1 MTCGMIGRHEQ
12 RRLVPVAGGS
22 RPKETS
28 ALNNDE
34 DSFSTEVVESF
45 PYEVDVDPHVRVTL
59 GSGVVISVKLWL
71 PAGEPGERFPAV
83 LEAIPY
89 RKDDNSLVDD
99 SVRFGFFSGHGY
111 VGVRMDLRGSGT
123 STGILE
129 DEYSEEEQH
138 DICEVIDWISRQ
150 PWCTGDIGMTGISWS
165 GFNSLQVAA
174 RRPPALRTIISVCST
189 DDRYDNDVHYL
200 GGSLLAC
207 YQNVWGSAMHA
218 NNTHPPDPALVGD
231 AWKDMWLARLHHN
244 THYGALWT
252 QHQRRDNYWRHGSV
266 CEDYS
271 AIAIPALMVGGWQD
285 PYTDAV
291 FRLVAALG
299 PDSKALVGPWA
310 HTWPDRPV
318 PGPAIGYLQ
327 ECVRWFD
334 RWLKGVDNGVD
345 ADPRIRFYL
354 QDSVPADAF
363 LRVRT
368 GRWFGSDAAPSESGA
383 VLWPQSDGGLASA
396 PGTGTASHS
405 SPLLLGRG
413 SRHFE
418 PMGGLGDLPDVQTRD
433 DADALSFTTDRLTE
447 DLAIFGRVVVRIR
460 LASDKPN
467 AFVFVRITEVAKD
480 GESYLVTRGNLNLTH
495 RQGHDEEVA
504 PVPVG
509 EFIDYEIPLKHI
521 AQTVPTGRRLRLS
534 LSTSYWPWIWPSPEK
549 ARITVDLA
557 RTSVNVPLLD
567 PTLAAPL
574 NRAWEPPAIA
584 PPPLVTFEGG
594 EPFWAWQEDQ
604 NPTLVLRSSTAP
616 TTKHFP
622 SGLTTVHENE
632 TRYLLDPDDP
642 LTATVE
648 ASRHATFARDDWHV
662 ETTQRSRMTC
672 DATSFNVSTHLT
684 ARLNGAEIF
693 AEKLSHRIRRD
704 HN

>member
-1 MTCGMIGRHEQ
+1 
-12 RRLVPVAGGS
+12 
-22 RPKETS
+22 
-28 ALNNDE
+28 LNNDE
-34 DSFSTEVVESF
+34 DSFTTQAVESLPYDVVVE
-45 PYEVDVDPHVRVTL
+45 PHVPVTL
-59 GSGVVISVKLWL
+59 RDGVVISVKLWL
-71 PAGEPGERFPAV
+71 PTGEPGERFPAV

-99 SVRFGFFSGHGY
+99 SARFGFFSGHGY

-129 DEYSEEEQH
+129 DEYSEQEQH
-138 DICEVIDWISRQ
+138 DICEVIDWVSRQ
-150 PWCTGDIGMTGISWS
+150 PWCTGDVGMTGISWS

-207 YQNVWGSAMHA
+207 YQSVWGSAMHA
-218 NNTHPPDPALVGD
+218 NNTQPPDPAIVGD
-231 AWKDMWLARLHHN
+231 VWKDMWLARLHHN
-244 THYGALWT
+244 THYAALFT
-252 QHQRRDNYWRHGSV
+252 QHQRRDDYWRQGSV

-271 AIAIPALMVGGWQD
+271 AIAVPALMVGGLQD
-285 PYTDAV
+285 PYTDAA

-310 HTWPDRPV
+310 HTWPDRPG

-345 ADPRIRFYL
+345 ADPRIRFYV
-354 QDSVPADAF
+354 QDSVAADAF
-363 LRVRT
+363 VRLRS
-368 GRWFGSDAAPSESGA
+368 GRWFGSDAAPGDAGA
-383 VLWPQSDGGLASA
+383 VLWPRSDGGLAAS

-418 PMGGLGDLPDVQTRD
+418 PMGGLGDLPNLQARD
-433 DADALSFTTDRLTE
+433 DADALSFTTAPLTE
-447 DLAIFGRVVVRIR
+447 DLEIFGQVVVRVR

-467 AFVFVRITEVAKD
+467 AFVFVRVTEVAED

-495 RQGHDEEVA
+495 RLGHDEEVA

-509 EFIDYEIPLKHI
+509 EFLEYEIRLKHI
-521 AQTVPTGRRLRLS
+521 AQHVPAGRRLRVS
-534 LSTSYWPWIWPSPEK
+534 LSTSYWPWIWPSPER
-549 ARITVDLA
+549 AEITVDLA
-557 RTSVNVPLLD
+557 RTFVTVPLLD
-567 PTLAAPL
+567 PTLAVPL
-574 NRAWEPPAIA
+574 ERTWEAPAIA
-584 PPPLVTFEGG
+584 APPPVASEAGRQS
-594 EPFWAWQEDQ
+594 WAWQEDE
-604 NPTLVLRSSTAP
+604 NPTVVVRSSSAP
-616 TTKHFP
+616 TTKHYP
-622 SGLTTVHENE
+622 SGLSTVHETE
-632 TRYLLDPDDP
+632 IRYLLDPDDP
-642 LTATVE
+642 LTAAVE
-648 ASRHATFARDDWHV
+648 TFRRASFARGDWHV
-662 ETTQRSRMTC
+662 ETIQRSRMTG
-672 DATSFNVSTHLT
+672 DAMSFTVSTDLT
-684 ARLNGAEIF
+684 ARLDDVEIF

>member
-1 MTCGMIGRHEQ
+1 
-12 RRLVPVAGGS
+12 V
-22 RPKETS
+22 
-28 ALNNDE
+28 NNDE
-34 DSFSTEVVESF
+34 DSFSTEVFTSF
-45 PYEVDVDPHVRVTL
+45 PYEVVVEPHVPVTL

-71 PAGEPGERFPAV
+71 PLGEPGEQFPAV

-99 SVRFGFFSGHGY
+99 SARFGFFSGHGY

-123 STGILE
+123 STGTLE
-129 DEYSEEEQH
+129 DEYSEQEQH

-150 PWCTGDIGMTGISWS
+150 SWCTGDVGMTGISWS

-174 RRPPALRTIISVCST
+174 RRPPALRTIITVCST

-200 GGSLLAC
+200 GGSLLAF
-207 YQNVWGSAMHA
+207 YQNMWGSHLHA
-218 NNTHPPDPALVGD
+218 NNTHPPDPVVVGD
-231 AWKDMWLARLHHN
+231 AWQDMWLARLHHN

-252 QHQRRDNYWRHGSV
+252 QHQRRDSYWRQGSV

-271 AIAIPALMVGGWQD
+271 AITIPALMVGGWQD
-285 PYTDAV
+285 PYTDAA

-299 PDSKALVGPWA
+299 RDSKALVGPWA
-310 HTWPDRPV
+310 HTWPERPV

-334 RWLKGVDNGVD
+334 RWLKGADNGVD

-363 LRVRT
+363 VRDRPGT
-368 GRWFGSDAAPSESGA
+368 WFGTDVAPSESGL
-383 VLWPQSDGGLASA
+383 VLWPQSDGRLGDE
-396 PGTGTASHS
+396 PGAGTSSHS

-433 DADALSFTTDRLTE
+433 DEDSLGFTTRPLTE
-447 DLAIFGRVVVRIR
+447 DLALFGQAVVRIR

-467 AFVFVRITEVAKD
+467 AFVFVRITEVAPD

-495 RQGHDEEVA
+495 RLGHDEEVA

-509 EFIDYEIPLKHI
+509 EFLDYEIPLKHI
-521 AQTVPTGRRLRLS
+521 AQQVPAGHRLRVS

-549 ARITVDLA
+549 ATITVDLSH
-557 RTSVNVPLLD
+557 TSVTLPLLD
-567 PTLAAPL
+567 PALAEPL
-574 NRAWEPPAIA
+574 DRQWEPPAIA
-584 PPPLVTFEGG
+584 PLPPVVFDGG
-594 EPFWAWQEDQ
+594 ELSWAWHESVH
-604 NPTLVLRSSTAP
+604 PTAIVRRSAP
-616 TTKHFP
+616 STKHFP

-632 TRYLLDPDDP
+632 SRYLLDPDDP
-642 LTATVE
+642 LTAAVE
-648 ASRHATFARDDWHV
+648 TYRHASFGRDDWQL

-672 DATSFNVSTHLT
+672 DDTSFTVSTHLT
-684 ARLNGAEIF
+684 ASLNGAEVF
-693 AEKLSHRIRRD
+693 AEELSHRIRRD